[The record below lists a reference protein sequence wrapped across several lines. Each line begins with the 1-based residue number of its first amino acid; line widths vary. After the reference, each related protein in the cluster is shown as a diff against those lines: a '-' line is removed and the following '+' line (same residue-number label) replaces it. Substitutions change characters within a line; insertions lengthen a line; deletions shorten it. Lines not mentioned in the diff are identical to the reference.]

1 MNAAAS
7 WSAISAARRCE
18 VPRVPFEIDGH
29 VVGSVACAHLDALAA
44 HADLLHIEPR
54 RVALRCGAEARDAAF
69 AHINQALR
77 EAGLILA
84 WRDEPYAVLEHP
96 GAPVLARIE
105 RAASRFWGTL
115 TFGAHCNG
123 YIADNQGRP
132 THLWIARR
140 SLTKATDPGLYD
152 NLVGGGVPAGQTP
165 QETLVREGWEE
176 AGLTPQQ
183 MAAAA
188 PGRVIRLWRHIPE
201 GFQHEWLYA
210 YDLRLPPGVTPQ
222 NQDGEVAGLQLMPVA
237 EALAL
242 AATDRMTV
250 DASLV
255 TLDFALRHRL
265 LGDAHGLLQA
275 AFEPLLAIPAST
287 FQPI

>member
-1 MNAAAS
+1 MNAAAA
-7 WSAISAARRCE
+7 WFAIAAARRCE
-18 VPRVPFEIDGH
+18 VPRVPFEIDGR
-29 VVGSVACAHLDALAA
+29 VVGSVARDHLDALVRY
-44 HADLLHIEPR
+44 ADLLHIEPG
-54 RVALRCGAEARDAAF
+54 RVTLGCPARARDAAL
-69 AHINQALR
+69 ARLNQQLR
-77 EAGLILA
+77 ETGLILG

-123 YIADNQGRP
+123 YVADGQGRP

-152 NLVGGGVPAGQTP
+152 NLVGGGVPADQTP
-165 QETLVREGWEE
+165 RETLVREGWEE
-176 AGLTPQQ
+176 AGLSPQQ
-183 MAAAA
+183 MADAV
-188 PGRVIRLWRHIPE
+188 PGRVIRLWRDIPE

-210 YDLRLPPGVTPQ
+210 HDLRLPAGVRPQ
-222 NQDGEVAGLQLMPVA
+222 NQDGEVAELQLMPVDD
-237 EALAL
+237 ALAL

-250 DASLV
+250 DAALV

-265 LGDAHGLLQA
+265 LGDAHALLQA
-275 AFEPLLAIPAST
+275 AFEPLLAPPAST
-287 FQPI
+287 FQAI

>member
-1 MNAAAS
+1 MNDRIPPLWRS
-7 WSAISAARRCE
+7 LLAARAHDPATRL
-18 VPRVPFEIDGH
+18 PMRVGGCT
-29 VVGSVACAHLDALAA
+29 VGSVHRSHLGALAA
-44 HADLLHIEPR
+44 HAALSVEDDHVTLATPPAPSSLDEAWESIN
-54 RVALRCGAEARDAAF
+54 VALRD
-69 AHINQALR
+69 
-77 EAGLILA
+77 AGLIPG
-84 WRDEPYAVLEHP
+84 WRNERYAVLERP

-123 YIADNQGRP
+123 YVADASGHP

-152 NLVGGGVPAGQTP
+152 NLVGGGVPDGQSP
-165 QETLVREGWEE
+165 LETLVREGWEE

-183 MAAAA
+183 MAGAR
-188 PGRVIRLWRHIPE
+188 PGSVIRLLRDIPE
-201 GFQHEWLYA
+201 GLQHEWVHA
-210 YDLRLPPGVTPQ
+210 FDLQLPPDVQPR
-222 NQDGEVAGLQLMPVA
+222 NQDGEVMALALMPVDD
-237 EALAL
+237 ALAL

-265 LGDAHGLLQA
+265 LGDRHDRLQS
-275 AFEPLLAIPAST
+275 AFEPLRAVAA
-287 FQPI
+287 